1 MENYI
6 QSMCAEATKRGWRS
20 ACIIARGNAGLKLKT
35 WRPYNAGFTLDF
47 QEVTEELK
55 RRYPKAKIVAC
66 GYSLGANVITKYI
79 FYSFFLIVEYFSLAN
94 KRFSTAQL

>member
-1 MENYI
+1 
-6 QSMCAEATKRGWRS
+6 MCAEATKRGWRS

-66 GYSLGANVITKYI
+66 GYSLGANVITKYT
-79 FYSFFLIVEYFSLAN
+79 FFTLLFHPYSI
-94 KRFSTAQL
+94 